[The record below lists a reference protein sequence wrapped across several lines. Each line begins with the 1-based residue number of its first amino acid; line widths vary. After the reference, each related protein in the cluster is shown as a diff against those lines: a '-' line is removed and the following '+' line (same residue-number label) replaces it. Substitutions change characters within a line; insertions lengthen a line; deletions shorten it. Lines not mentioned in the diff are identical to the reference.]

1 MAQDNSTG
9 NEFKYLDKSEWEEHW
24 LLRRLI
30 SGSGIDGDFAYFW
43 IEQADISSDDLKR
56 IEFQFNEPGGDWVVC
71 ASADGDF
78 FPSQGSA
85 QAAAG
90 FYSSLLF
97 PAKPDTKYRALVP
110 RDLLA
115 QPD

>member
-1 MAQDNSTG
+1 MIGS
-9 NEFKYLDKSEWEEHW
+9 
-24 LLRRLI
+24 R

-43 IEQADISSDDLKR
+43 PEQTDISSDDLKR
-56 IEFQFNEPGGDWVVC
+56 IEFQLNEPGHGWVEC
-71 ASADGDF
+71 ASAEGDF

-85 QAAAG
+85 QAVAG

-97 PAKPDTKYRALVP
+97 QAKPDTKYRALVP
-110 RDLLA
+110 KDLIA